1 MKGSRA
7 TVARAR
13 QEQVERGIAHLQAMV
28 LTTTEWF
35 RNGVDIVQDGKRI
48 SAHDIVGRRKMLATG
63 QQCTLD
69 DVERI
74 EETCCVVVSP
84 TRTAEPRVRSSV
96 EVRCTYAPYLDR
108 QAREI
113 ASWRK
118 HSDMSLSGFDFAS
131 LKGLIKTEE
140 LEKLLSIRPETIQSA
155 SKVSGVNA
163 STVVMLVARQ
173 KKMLDKGGGGSVG

>member
-1 MKGSRA
+1 M
-7 TVARAR
+7 
-13 QEQVERGIAHLQAMV
+13 
-28 LTTTEWF
+28 
-35 RNGVDIVQDGKRI
+35 
-48 SAHDIVGRRKMLATG
+48 
-63 QQCTLD
+63 
-69 DVERI
+69 
-74 EETCCVVVSP
+74 
-84 TRTAEPRVRSSV
+84 RSSV

-140 LEKLLSIRPETIQSA
+140 LEKLVELRPETISAA
-155 SKVSGVNA
+155 SKLSGVNA

-173 KKMLDKGGGGSVG
+173 KKLSELEST